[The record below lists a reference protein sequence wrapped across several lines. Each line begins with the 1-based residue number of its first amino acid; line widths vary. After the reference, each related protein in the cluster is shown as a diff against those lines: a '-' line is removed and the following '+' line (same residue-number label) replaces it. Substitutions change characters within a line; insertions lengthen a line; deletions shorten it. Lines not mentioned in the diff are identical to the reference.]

1 MQEQNQKQNEIVLR
15 NDSGSRK
22 RVCLYF
28 IAGDGAVQDT
38 DAFNQ
43 QQDAITELINN
54 TPGWQYKKIYF
65 EHAGKH
71 TALNELLQDC
81 GSGKIDIIVTKSIWR
96 FAGNI
101 RETFN
106 VIDRLSGMEPP
117 VEVIFTDEA
126 IFTFDSDKLE
136 DLRKRYFATDDPFD
150 RYYIAKKTDFAK
162 NRRPKTDT
170 DEEEK
175 VK

>member
-1 MQEQNQKQNEIVLR
+1 MQEQSQMRNDNVLR
-15 NDSGSRK
+15 DDNGSRK

-38 DAFNQ
+38 DAFNH

-54 TPGWQYKKIYF
+54 TPGWQYEKIYS
-65 EHAGKH
+65 ERAGKH
-71 TALNELLQDC
+71 AALEEMLHDC
-81 GSGKIDIIVTKSIWR
+81 SAGKIDIIVTKTIWR

-106 VIDRLSGMEPP
+106 VIDRLSAMEPP
-117 VEVIFTDEA
+117 IEVIFTDEA

-136 DLRKRYFATDDPFD
+136 DLRKRYFMTDTMDSNFT
-150 RYYIAKKTDFAK
+150 AKKSGFAK
-162 NRRPKTDT
+162 IRGSKTIE
-170 DEEEK
+170 EEEK
-175 VK
+175 VE